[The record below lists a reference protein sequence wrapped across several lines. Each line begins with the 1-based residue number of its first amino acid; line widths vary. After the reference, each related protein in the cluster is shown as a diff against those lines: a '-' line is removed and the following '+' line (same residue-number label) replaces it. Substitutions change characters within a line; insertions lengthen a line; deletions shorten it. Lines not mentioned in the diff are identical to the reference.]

1 MESFPL
7 TTKFPI
13 PSSNVIF
20 SFLSL
25 LFFPRVYSPKIY
37 SRVTS
42 SDGILFP
49 SILVLLNGEIPL
61 EEGNFAVTIE
71 TERRNGIYPVIFV
84 SQT

>member
-7 TTKFPI
+7 TKFPI

-20 SFLSL
+20 SFLSF